1 MEKGERV
8 TDPHHQIP
16 RIEQWAF
23 EFTKVYLGVM
33 MKTLASLTRLGG
45 GTKIILFLVLKTNFI
60 VFDRKD

>member
-45 GTKIILFLVLKTNFI
+45 GQK
-60 VFDRKD
+60 

>member
-45 GTKIILFLVLKTNFI
+45 GDKNNFI
-60 VFDRKD
+60 SCPKNKFYCL